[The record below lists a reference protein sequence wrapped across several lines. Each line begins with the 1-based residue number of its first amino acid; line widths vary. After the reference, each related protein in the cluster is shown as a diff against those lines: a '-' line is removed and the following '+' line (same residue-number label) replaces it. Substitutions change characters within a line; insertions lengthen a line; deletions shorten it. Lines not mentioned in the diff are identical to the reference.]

1 MKALATQ
8 FLIKGR
14 KEMKELYT
22 VKEATDL
29 LKVTR
34 RTLYT
39 YINEG
44 KLEAFKIGKEWRIPK
59 EALERFIGIVK

>member
-1 MKALATQ
+1 
-8 FLIKGR
+8 
-14 KEMKELYT
+14 MKELYT